1 MGKCRYNAR
10 MKSYLPLLLLPAVAV
25 VFTLTE
31 AQSRVQEKSAKTMVK
46 AAENLLSLLTTEQKA
61 KATFAFTDAER
72 TNWYF
77 VPRDD
82 RKGVQLKEMTA
93 EQKAAAMALLK
104 TGLSQKGYTKAT
116 TIMAMENVLKS
127 IEKGTGP
134 VRDTERYFVSFFG
147 TPPFSASKPWGWRFE
162 GHHFAL
168 NVTLVGGKIAASPN
182 FYGTNPAEI
191 RVDDGGMKGTRALK
205 DEEEAA
211 RALLIALTPE
221 QQKTA
226 IYDTAAPN
234 DIFTGNK
241 VKVAALEAK
250 GILYKDLN
258 KAQKKLLDTLI
269 GVHTGN
275 MASELA
281 SARTAKLKKAGK
293 DAILF
298 AWAGETEPGKRHYY
312 RVQGPTFLVE
322 YDNTQNNANHI
333 HSVWRDFDGD
343 FGEDLIAEHLAS
355 EKH

>member
-1 MGKCRYNAR
+1 MYNAH
-10 MKSYLPLLLLPAVAV
+10 MKSYLPLLLLPAIAL

-31 AQSRVQEKSAKTMVK
+31 AQSKSQEKATQNMAKSA
-46 AAENLLSLLTTEQKA
+46 NGLLALLTPEQKA
-61 KATFAFTDAER
+61 KALFDFTDAER
-72 TNWYF
+72 TNWHF

-82 RKGVQLKEMTA
+82 RKGVQLKEMDA
-93 EQKAAAMALLK
+93 KQKAAAMALLK

-116 TIMAMENVLKS
+116 TIMAMENVLKA

-147 TPPFSASKPWGWRFE
+147 TPPFAASKPWGWRFE

-168 NVTLVGGKIAASPN
+168 NVTLVGGKVAASPN

-211 RALLIALTPE
+211 RALLTALTPE
-221 QQKTA
+221 QQKIA
-226 IYDTAAPN
+226 IYDVAAPN
-234 DIFTGNK
+234 DIVTGDK
-241 VKVAALEAK
+241 KKVAALEAK
-250 GILYKDLN
+250 GIAYKDLT
-258 KAQKKLLDTLI
+258 KEQKKRLDALI

-275 MASELA
+275 MASDLA
-281 SARTAKLKKAGK
+281 SARTERLNKAGK

-298 AWAGETEPGKRHYY
+298 AWAGETGVGKRHYY
-312 RVQGPTFLVE
+312 RIQGPTFLVE

-343 FGEDLIAEHLAS
+343 FGEDLIAAHLAS

>member
-1 MGKCRYNAR
+1 
-10 MKSYLPLLLLPAVAV
+10 
-25 VFTLTE
+25 
-31 AQSRVQEKSAKTMVK
+31 
-46 AAENLLSLLTTEQKA
+46 
-61 KATFAFTDAER
+61 
-72 TNWYF
+72 
-77 VPRDD
+77 
-82 RKGVQLKEMTA
+82 
-93 EQKAAAMALLK
+93 
-104 TGLSQKGYTKAT
+104 
-116 TIMAMENVLKS
+116 
-127 IEKGTGP
+127 
-134 VRDTERYFVSFFG
+134 
-147 TPPFSASKPWGWRFE
+147 
-162 GHHFAL
+162 
-168 NVTLVGGKIAASPN
+168 
-182 FYGTNPAEI
+182 
-191 RVDDGGMKGTRALK
+191 MKGTRALK